1 MVDIME
7 VTVRGIQAIT
17 TPGDM
22 VIMVTDMVTT
32 DMVTVM
38 DIPTDRIGE
47 TQVGHQRTAT
57 VRETIMKQ
65 VVVICT
71 RKVVVDLY
79 AILHHQLLAE
89 AEIVTVQPH
98 RQAEADIHA

>member
-22 VIMVTDMVTT
+22 VTDTDTVTAMATMVGGTLIM
-32 DMVTVM
+32 
-38 DIPTDRIGE
+38 DRIGGIQTGLRRME
-47 TQVGHQRTAT
+47 II
-57 VRETIMKQ
+57 RETIMKQ

-71 RKVVVDLY
+71 RKVVVARF